1 MFIQRLEDILESW
14 HETASLEWRPV
25 TGAAVIGL
33 TLSVVYI
40 VWQHC
45 FTADRWVF
53 LLDNANLAIHEA
65 GHPILGLLVPGLAV
79 YGGTLFQL
87 LFPALFAGH
96 FWRQRHGL
104 GWSVALVW
112 FGESLLSVGRYMADA
127 RAHELPLVGGG
138 DHDWTEIF
146 SRWSMLTW
154 DTGIAGITRLIG
166 LGVMLAALFWA
177 WKRWRSARVCRRL
190 RRSPGDRMFS
200 ADGKTRMR
208 R

>member
-1 MFIQRLEDILESW
+1 MFIQRLEENLESW
-14 HETASLEWRPV
+14 RETASAEWQPV
-25 TGAAVIGL
+25 TGLAVIGL
-33 TLSVVYI
+33 ALSVVYI
-40 VWQHC
+40 VWQHY
-45 FTADRWVF
+45 FTSDRWVF

-96 FWRQRHGL
+96 FRRQRHGL

-112 FGESLLSVGRYMADA
+112 FGESLLNVGRYMADA

-146 SRWSMLTW
+146 SRWGVLTW
-154 DTGIAGITRLIG
+154 DTHIAGMIRLIG
-166 LGVMLAALFWA
+166 LCVMLAALFRA
-177 WKRWRSARVCRRL
+177 WKRWRSARVSAKERL
-190 RRSPGDRMFS
+190 IRGSGGGNS
-200 ADGKTRMR
+200 
-208 R
+208 